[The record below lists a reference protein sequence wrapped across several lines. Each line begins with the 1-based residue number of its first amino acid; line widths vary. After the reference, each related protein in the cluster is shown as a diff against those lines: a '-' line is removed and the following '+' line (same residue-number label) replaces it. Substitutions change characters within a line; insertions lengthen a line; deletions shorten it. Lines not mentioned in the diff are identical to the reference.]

1 MPRFKPTDPSNDVR
15 LVLDTNTA
23 ISGLLWGG
31 APSQLIDD
39 AQDQKIE
46 LISSLAL
53 LTELDDVITRR
64 KFIKQLT
71 KRDFTCSDISLGYR
85 ALVSIVIPAAITP
98 TILRDPSDDRVLA
111 AALAGQADFIVSGDP
126 HLLDLKRFINIPIIN
141 ATYAVQ
147 QISS

>member
-31 APSQLIDD
+31 APSQLIDA

-53 LTELDDVITRR
+53 LAELDDVITRR
-64 KFIKQLT
+64 KFIKQL
-71 KRDFTCSDISLGYR
+71 FC
-85 ALVSIVIPAAITP
+85 VTP
-98 TILRDPSDDRVLA
+98 QTIEYLP
-111 AALAGQADFIVSGDP
+111 P
-126 HLLDLKRFINIPIIN
+126 HSPGKP
-141 ATYAVQ
+141 
-147 QISS
+147 ISSSQETLIFSTSNTSSTSPLSTPLTPFSKLAVSHQHR